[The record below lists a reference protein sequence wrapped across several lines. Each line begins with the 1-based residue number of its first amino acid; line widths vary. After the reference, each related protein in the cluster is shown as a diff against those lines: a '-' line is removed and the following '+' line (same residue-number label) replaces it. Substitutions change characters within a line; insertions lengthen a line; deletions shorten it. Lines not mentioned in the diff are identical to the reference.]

1 MTMTIADTAQRQGAP
16 REGLLARHPLVFYFL
31 LAFAFTW
38 GYWWLIW
45 APLQLSAPLFQLGAF
60 GPTAAAFLV
69 LAITS
74 GKPGVLRLLRSYV
87 QWRVGVKWYLVML
100 LAVPALMLIAYLI
113 MPGAL
118 ADFRAPGPSFLLF
131 YFSTFAWVLVLG
143 GGPLGEEPGW
153 RGFALPRLQQ
163 LYGPLVGTLIV
174 GALWALWHL
183 PIFFGSLSPKYVG
196 PDATFISVCISFAEF
211 LISVTGFS
219 VLMTWVF
226 NNSRGSV
233 LMAILLH
240 VSFDTSGV
248 AYSQL
253 VPTAPDFYVP
263 VSFQTLGGAIVFGGA
278 ALVIIVATRGRL
290 SYQRYQREVELPA
303 VTGTAR

>member
-1 MTMTIADTAQRQGAP
+1 MAITEVAQRPGAA
-16 REGLLARHPLVFYFL
+16 REGLLARHPLVSFFL

-45 APLQLSAPLFQLGAF
+45 APLQLSAPLFQLGGF
-60 GPTAAAFLV
+60 GPTAAAFFM

-100 LAVPALMLIAYLI
+100 LAVPALMLIAFLVI
-113 MPGAL
+113 PGAL

-131 YFSTFAWVLVLG
+131 YFSTFAWALVLG

-183 PIFFGSLSPKYVG
+183 PLFFGPVSPKYVG
-196 PDATFISVCISFAEF
+196 PDATVISVCIAFTEF
-211 LISVTGFS
+211 LIAVTGFS

-233 LMAILLH
+233 LLAILLH

-248 AYSQL
+248 ALSTLFPNDSPY
-253 VPTAPDFYVP
+253 YVP
-263 VSFQTLGGAIVFGGA
+263 VCFQTLGGAVVFGAA
-278 ALVIIVATRGRL
+278 ALVIIVATRGQL
-290 SYQRYQREVELPA
+290 GYPRYRREAELPSR
-303 VTGTAR
+303 TGTVG